1 MPGFSPRAT
10 PLSSA
15 YGGCVADARGT
26 KVTIVGAGSVGAT
39 SAYACQIRGVAHTLA
54 IYDIDGA
61 KTRAEVL
68 DLNHGAAFVPRSEV
82 IGADDADITAGSDVV
97 VITAGAKQKPGQSRL
112 DLAGANVRMMQ
123 SLMPQLVDRSPDA
136 VFVIVTNPCD
146 VVTMA
151 AQQFSGLPPGRVFGS
166 GTVLDSARFRFLLA
180 QHIGVSPSNVHA
192 YIAGEHGDSEIALWS
207 SANVGAVPLKDWN
220 PPGRPK
226 IDEDARREIL
236 HNTVNAAY
244 DIIQG
249 KGATWYAVGLAVARI
264 VEAVLRHEDRVL
276 SVSSLLT
283 DYHGI
288 SGVCLSVPSI
298 VNEQGVVANLTV
310 PLSAHEVDG
319 LRRSAARVAE
329 IAASVGLG

>member
-1 MPGFSPRAT
+1 MAES
-10 PLSSA
+10 
-15 YGGCVADARGT
+15 RGT

-54 IYDIDGA
+54 VYDVDAA

-68 DLNHGAAFVPRSEV
+68 DLNHGAAFVPRGEV
-82 IGADDADITAGSDVV
+82 IGSADVGVTAGSDVV

-112 DLAGANVRMMQ
+112 ELAGANVRMMQ
-123 SLMPQLVDRSPDA
+123 SLMPQLVEQSPDA
-136 VFVIVTNPCD
+136 VFVVVTNPCD

-151 AQQFSGLPPGRVFGS
+151 AQKFSGLPTGRVFGS
-166 GTVLDSARFRFLLA
+166 GTVLDSARFRYLLA
-180 QHIGVSPSNVHA
+180 QRIGVSPSNVHA

-207 SANVGAVPLKDWN
+207 SANVGAVPLKDWC
-220 PPGRPK
+220 PPGGSP
-226 IDEDARREIL
+226 IDEAARQEIL
-236 HNTVNAAY
+236 HRTVNAAY

-264 VEAVLRHEDRVL
+264 VEAVLRREDRVL
-276 SVSSLLT
+276 SVSSLLQ

-298 VNEQGVVANLTV
+298 VNHHGVEASLTV
-310 PLSAHEVDG
+310 PMSESEIAG
-319 LRRSAARVAE
+319 LRHSAARVAE
-329 IAASVGLG
+329 AARSVGLV